1 MANRYFKPRLTI
13 ILYVMTISYGI
24 CIYQDN
30 WLEESIPVAAT
41 YVVATPSEQATVQP
55 IPKTAVA
62 SSGST
67 IGTTLPITTDDP
79 RTQVSPPDDS
89 SAPIVD
95 IPFTQG
101 DNNRDGTLALRT
113 GS

>member
-1 MANRYFKPRLTI
+1 METI

-30 WLEESIPVAAT
+30 WLEESTPVTAT

-55 IPKTAVA
+55 APRPAVA
-62 SSGST
+62 SPAST
-67 IGTTLPITTDDP
+67 IGTTRPITSDVS
-79 RTQVSPPDDS
+79 RTQVNPPDDS
-89 SAPIVD
+89 SVPIVE
-95 IPFTQG
+95 ISFTQM
-101 DNNRDGTLALRT
+101 DNNRDGTLALQI